1 MTYPTTPERRERL
14 SRAAAPTN
22 MAISDSE
29 EDGERQRPAPAAAAA
44 PSAQAQVKRI
54 KVKTKH
60 EDSSSDSNL
69 SITTTKNADG
79 SLEALNKPTSLNK
92 RTSGESDGGSPS
104 KKSRKVVLK
113 LNKSASAKAPTVANN
128 DVNAAL
134 VQALIPSP
142 SHAELPTQLS
152 PADASRFQAFCEN
165 LNTIQA
171 QFLST
176 LQSTQ
181 EGEELKQAKKTIEL
195 LEQQLKLR
203 QPEDVLSQS
212 FANEHALR
220 RQNKRLQE
228 NYDDLELL
236 HEELKMAYHNE
247 IQARKSRPNGSF
259 KLMDDEVDT
268 EWRGIAVDI
277 RQFVLQILTVKPF
290 GVSAPKGTNHQEIEA
305 LKKSQKKNPELAP
318 FKFQEYIWKRLV
330 TDVFQAGVNT
340 WGGPTG
346 RVFNLF
352 CLDISKINF
361 EGMEKLSRVKAH
373 TAEFLSRSSDKDN
386 CNKAQDIARV
396 MKNHLR
402 IFMDKEKVEESGK
415 ILWKI
420 VRRAVELNE
429 KFLKSK
435 AFFLTNWVEE
445 DFDLE
450 DLDICYTGG
459 KPEGSQLLDIE
470 ISPRLSKIGN
480 ADGKHMDTAMV
491 MCKPQVTIVN
501 V

>member
-44 PSAQAQVKRI
+44 PSAQAKVKRI

-60 EDSSSDSNL
+60 EDSSSDSNS
-69 SITTTKNADG
+69 SITTTKNADI

-92 RTSGESDGGSPS
+92 RTSSESDGGSPS

-113 LNKSASAKAPTVANN
+113 LNKSAGAKDPAVANTN
-128 DVNAAL
+128 VKAAL
-134 VQALIPSP
+134 GQALTPSP
-142 SHAELPTQLS
+142 SHAEVLTQLS
-152 PADASRFQAFCEN
+152 PADASRFQVFCEG

-195 LEQQLKLR
+195 LEQQLKPR
-203 QPEDVLSQS
+203 QPEDALPQS
-212 FANEHALR
+212 LANEHTLR

-228 NYDDLELL
+228 KYDDLEV
-236 HEELKMAYHNE
+236 HYEDLKMAYHNE

-277 RQFVLQILTVKPF
+277 RQFVLQILTVEPF
-290 GVSAPKGTNHQEIEA
+290 RVSAPRGTNYQEIEA
-305 LKKSQKKNPELAP
+305 LKKILKKTPELAP

-330 TDVFQAGVNT
+330 TDVFQDGVNT

-346 RVFNLF
+346 QVFNLF
-352 CLDISKINF
+352 CLDISKIDF
-361 EGMEKLSRVKAH
+361 EGMEELSRTKAH
-373 TAEFLSRSSDKDN
+373 TAEFLSGYSDQNNRSE
-386 CNKAQDIARV
+386 AQDIARV
-396 MKNHLR
+396 MKNHLL
-402 IFMDKEKVEESGK
+402 IFMDKSRIQESGK
-415 ILWKI
+415 LLWNI
-420 VRRAVELNE
+420 VRRAVDLNE

-435 AFFLTNWVEE
+435 AFFLTNWVEQE
-445 DFDLE
+445 FDLE

-459 KPEGSQLLDIE
+459 KPKGQPTLDIE